1 MTVVIDKHITINCV
15 EDVVHSVGVVF
26 TIVLRMEPQT
36 YELIMDFLLGSQP
49 GFGNIWLNK
58 YSTYTTILILGK
70 AYHVVRASVKIAV
83 MRFNT
88 FEERCQIIVG
98 ITEVIQFDDLL
109 TIYRKIGLVFRPSV
123 KEITEQAA
131 VIEPA
136 PLLLS
141 PLLEPYQLDRFASR
155 CSRKSL
161 NLLKDSLRDCGCSC
175 Q

>member
-1 MTVVIDKHITINCV
+1 MTVVIDKHIAINCV

-26 TIVLRMEPQT
+26 TIVLRIEPQT
-36 YELIMDFLLGSQP
+36 YEL
-49 GFGNIWLNK
+49 
-58 YSTYTTILILGK
+58 
-70 AYHVVRASVKIAV
+70 RASVKIAV

-109 TIYRKIGLVFRPSV
+109 TICRQIGFVFRPSV

-141 PLLEPYQLDRFASR
+141 PLFEPYQLDRFASR
-155 CSRKSL
+155 CSRKIL